1 MREEVRQLMPL
12 KANGENKR
20 LTIYKYHICPLSLS
34 TFAPLSLSAEHTKRC
49 CIRVSKSSSMTKVMS
64 YSNYSSSQTSI
75 VQFLSA
81 HSRYSLNV
89 FDLLH
94 SHFAPRVIEWCVC
107 ELHSVRIYVYP
118 CPVGWLDEESMEK
131 TLDLV
136 DDPDIKTRM
145 LEKVYS
151 MCSCCTLIALLAY
164 MYPCVLTL
172 ACHLCVDQFL
182 CIYIYTRK
190 VLVIYIFR

>member
-1 MREEVRQLMPL
+1 MPL
-12 KANGENKR
+12 KTNGANKR
-20 LTIYKYHICPLSLS
+20 ITIYKYHICPLSLS
-34 TFAPLSLSAEHTKRC
+34 TFAPLSLPAEHTKRC
-49 CIRVSKSSSMTKVMS
+49 CIRDSKSCCMTKVMS
-64 YSNYSSSQTSI
+64 YSDYSSSQTSI
-75 VQFLSA
+75 VQFLIA
-81 HSRYSLNV
+81 HSRHSLYV

-107 ELHSVRIYVYP
+107 VLHAVRIYVSP

-151 MCSCCTLIALLAY
+151 MCSFSTPIPLLAY
-164 MYPCVLTL
+164 MYPSVLKL

-182 CIYIYTRK
+182 RFYIYTRK
-190 VLVIYIFR
+190 ILVIYTYKYI